1 MLRGIFFPQPSQR
14 GTPVTLQTI
23 EKTES
28 RKSKAQRRPPTTLQS
43 VAFMNKGRDRGN
55 LYSFLTLTGPAEAA
69 EVNARVQVL
78 EEEERNT
85 VLAAPQEA
93 ALHRIIYQ
101 K

>member
-1 MLRGIFFPQPSQR
+1 
-14 GTPVTLQTI
+14 
-23 EKTES
+23 
-28 RKSKAQRRPPTTLQS
+28 
-43 VAFMNKGRDRGN
+43 MNKGRDRGN
-55 LYSFLTLTGPAEAA
+55 WYSFLTLTGPAEAA

-101 K
+101 KKSFVGGKIDVFGSQLLNR